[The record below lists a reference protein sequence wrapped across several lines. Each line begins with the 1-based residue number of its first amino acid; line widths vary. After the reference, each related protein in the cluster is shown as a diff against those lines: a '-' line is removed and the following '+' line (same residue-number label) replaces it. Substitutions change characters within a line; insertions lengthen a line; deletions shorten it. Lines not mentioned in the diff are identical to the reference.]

1 MNIWKR
7 TKQVSSS
14 HECSSSGEEITDS
27 SLLLHEVGRSGWF
40 FWSEAQK
47 VVVFAGPDV
56 VEAQCQRLQVRSKE
70 GGKVLFAADEEE
82 VVMTSEK
89 FTITGETKAGIGSN

>member
-1 MNIWKR
+1 MNARLLEK
-7 TKQVSSS
+7 K
-14 HECSSSGEEITDS
+14 
-27 SLLLHEVGRSGWF
+27 SLTPLYYCTRF
-40 FWSEAQK
+40 FWSEAPK
-47 VVVFAGPDV
+47 VLVFAGPDV

-89 FTITGETKAGIGSN
+89 FTITGEKKSWNRIKL